1 MSAPL
6 NWSSLKFSFTLM
18 VRIGTLLRYS
28 NSVLWARRES
38 QWCNKQDVVSIFK
51 LSFQTTELCF
61 KRNSSFDCTGP
72 QSYTG
77 STFILMKSM
86 KMHSDSRHCLVLQP
100 ALVLKMKFLQI
111 LQRDVL
117 LFFSASQAQSLQ
129 AILYTHEKLR
139 NSLIWNI
146 TKKIP
151 TLWWTELETG
161 EGTSGEALR

>member
-1 MSAPL
+1 
-6 NWSSLKFSFTLM
+6 
-18 VRIGTLLRYS
+18 
-28 NSVLWARRES
+28 
-38 QWCNKQDVVSIFK
+38 
-51 LSFQTTELCF
+51 
-61 KRNSSFDCTGP
+61 
-72 QSYTG
+72 
-77 STFILMKSM
+77 
-86 KMHSDSRHCLVLQP
+86 MHSDSRHCLVLQP

-151 TLWWTELETG
+151 TLWGTELETG